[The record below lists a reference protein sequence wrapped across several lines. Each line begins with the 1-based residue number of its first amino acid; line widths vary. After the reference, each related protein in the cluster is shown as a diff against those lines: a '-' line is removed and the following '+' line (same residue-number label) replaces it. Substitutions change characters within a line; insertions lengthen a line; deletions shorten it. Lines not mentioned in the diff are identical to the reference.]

1 MSETN
6 IYSVNIDF
14 DYASKC
20 WLENKV
26 KLGEG
31 MYRYRCIAKTKKGE
45 KCQKKNLKQAVIT
58 VIFIIK
64 VSNLIFYYYTI
75 CFSKNFKVII
85 IFIFSICFVCDISKN

>member
-6 IYSVNIDF
+6 IYSVDIDF

-20 WLENKV
+20 WLKNKI

-45 KCQKKNLKQAVIT
+45 KCQKKPKLDSIYCHIHNK
-58 VIFIIK
+58 
-64 VSNLIFYYYTI
+64 SN
-75 CFSKNFKVII
+75 
-85 IFIFSICFVCDISKN
+85 